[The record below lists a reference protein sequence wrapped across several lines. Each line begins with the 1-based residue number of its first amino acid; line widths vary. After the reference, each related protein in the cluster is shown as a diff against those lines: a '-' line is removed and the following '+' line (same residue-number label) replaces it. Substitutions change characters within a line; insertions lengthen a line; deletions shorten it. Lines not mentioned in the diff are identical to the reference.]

1 MKQPKKKNKELKKK
15 WLHHYRLVVLNEDT
29 YEEKYSLKLNR
40 LSAFTFLGLG
50 SIFLIAITTL
60 IIAFTPLREYI
71 PGYSSTEL
79 RRRALSLEEQ
89 TDSLSRAIRY
99 NNLYL
104 ERIRM
109 VLNGDYTTS
118 EMDRDSLL
126 QNFTL
131 DTIAMEINPIK
142 EDSILREQVAI
153 DEKYNLF
160 YRSDRE
166 VQTVLYPP
174 LEGTISD
181 SFDPQNNHYAL
192 DIIAESKAPVKAIAA
207 GMVVFS
213 DWTSETGYVII
224 VEHQNDLISAY
235 KHNGSLFKKQGD
247 QVKAGEVI
255 ATVGNTGEYTTGPHL
270 HFELWKNQKPVN
282 PTNYIDFD

>member
-1 MKQPKKKNKELKKK
+1 MQK

-40 LSAFTFLGLG
+40 LSVFVYIGLG
-50 SIFLIAITTL
+50 SIFLVAITTL

-71 PGYSSTEL
+71 PGYSSTDL
-79 RRRALSLEEQ
+79 RRKALFLEEQ
-89 TDSLSRAIRY
+89 TDSLERTIRY

-109 VLNGDYTTS
+109 VLNGDYTTA

-126 QNFTL
+126 QNFNL

-160 YRSDRE
+160 YRSDQVIE
-166 VQTVLYPP
+166 TVLYPP
-174 LEGTISD
+174 LEGSVSD
-181 SFDPQNNHYAL
+181 SFDPKNNHYAL
-192 DIIAESKAPVKAIAA
+192 DIIAESKAPVKAIAD
-207 GMVVFS
+207 GTVIFS

-224 VEHQNDLISAY
+224 IEHQNDFISAY

-270 HFELWKNQKPVN
+270 HFELWKTLKPVN
-282 PTNYIDFD
+282 PANYIDFH

>member
-1 MKQPKKKNKELKKK
+1 MNKPKKKNKELKKK

-40 LSAFTFLGLG
+40 LSVFVYLGLG
-50 SIFLIAITTL
+50 SIFLVAITTL

-71 PGYSSTEL
+71 PGYSSTDL
-79 RRRALSLEEQ
+79 RRTALLLEEQ

-109 VLNGDYTTS
+109 VLNGDYTTA

-126 QNFTL
+126 QNYNL
-131 DTIAMEINPIK
+131 DTVAISINPIK
-142 EDSILREQVAI
+142 EDSILREQVSM

-160 YRSDRE
+160 YQGGE
-166 VQTVLYPP
+166 QTESVLYPP
-174 LEGTISD
+174 LEGVVSD
-181 SFDPQNNHYAL
+181 SFDPQNDHYAI
-192 DIIAESKAPVKAIAA
+192 DIIAQTKAPVKAIAE

-224 VEHQNDLISAY
+224 IEHPDDFISAY

-247 QVKAGEVI
+247 QVEAGEVI

-270 HFELWKNQKPVN
+270 HFELWKALKPVN
-282 PTNYIDFD
+282 PTNYIDFN